1 MEEEFGRIMAMIK
14 EETLDPEETK
24 KYILIIKRLLEKS
37 YIGIEGQ
44 SDAQGLED
52 FFNDY
57 QNDLEF
63 RGNAQNIFEG
73 MFRHCIYRKL
83 AITFKKDRRAFNAI
97 LEEAKGIKQLDS
109 MSNIIANRDI
119 YQAMTKIMQLI
130 SGKMGNVKGEELFI
144 EIQTQNQIVV
154 ANLRKQMIN
163 IIREV
168 IMMLEEYGFIDD
180 YIEESNYQL
189 EDLGLEGLKYEKR
202 NPIPDEQYK
211 VEYDEN
217 GKVKFDKKGNVIKK
231 KVKDVE
237 DIGVIDALSEE
248 NLEKLSIEDLILMTA
263 FWESKYLEERL
274 RLSRA
279 VSTIQ
284 TLGLWDVVLNGEIS
298 DIQQVEESKV
308 RGALKKDLAISYLSG
323 DNLTITD
330 KMRTQYDK
338 FLNEEGLQSKQKLEN
353 EIEETLP
360 ELLNLKMATR
370 DVVTLEY
377 LVLYLLQIQELK
389 PDEWGVLKEENE
401 TDIKE
406 DDSITV
412 VIENRNFRGP
422 LVMAISKEALQ
433 GLLKTDGTDYPMY
446 SKKIDKTYSDIMA
459 KLYLPANKFFNKFLK
474 EKYKENPESEFLATM
489 VGKKIKDGNGEIVK

>member
-1 MEEEFGRIMAMIK
+1 MEEEFVRIIAMIK
-14 EETLDPEETK
+14 EETLDLEETK

-37 YIGIEGQ
+37 YVGIEGQ
-44 SDAQGLED
+44 TDEQGLED
-52 FFNDY
+52 FLNDY

-83 AITFKKDRRAFNAI
+83 ATTFKKDRRAFNAI
-97 LEEAKGIKQLDS
+97 LEEAKGTKQLDS
-109 MSNIIANRDI
+109 MSNIIANSDI
-119 YQAMTKIMQLI
+119 PQAMTKIMQAI
-130 SGKMGNVKGEELFI
+130 SGKMGNVKGEELFT

-154 ANLRKQMIN
+154 ANLKKQMIN

-202 NPIPDEQYK
+202 NPVPDEQYQ

-231 KVKDVE
+231 KVKPDSEE

-263 FWESKYLEERL
+263 FWESKYLEERM

-279 VSTIQ
+279 LSTIQ
-284 TLGLWDVVLNGEIS
+284 TLGLWDVVLKGEIS
-298 DIQQVEESKV
+298 DIQQVEEGKV
-308 RGALKKDLAISYLSG
+308 RGALKKDLALSYLAG

-330 KMRTQYDK
+330 KMRIQYDK
-338 FLNEEGLQSKQKLEN
+338 FLNEEGLQCEQTLEN
-353 EIEETLP
+353 EIKTTLP

-370 DVVTLEY
+370 DVATLEY

-389 PDEWGVLKEENE
+389 PDEWGIIKEENE
-401 TDIKE
+401 VDIKE

-412 VIENRNFRGP
+412 AIENRNFRGP

-446 SKKIDKTYSDIMA
+446 SKKIDKTYSDIMS
-459 KLYLPANKFFNKFLK
+459 KLYLPANKFLK
-474 EKYKENPESEFLATM
+474 EKYKENPESEFFATM
-489 VGKKIKDGNGEIVK
+489 VGKKVKEHQGENIK